1 MFSRMGP
8 FAGRG
13 GLLAL
18 DALAGAGYAGYLAA
32 AGVPVPAGAPAWA
45 LAVVVLGTALPMALR
60 RAAPRASTAA
70 VAVATPVGVA
80 TGLIGDPFLAAGFTL
95 YALALDTP
103 GPRRA
108 PAVVVGTAAGGVL
121 VVAVVAGVPQ
131 LGAAMAATGQ
141 AVAGAAVLA
150 ASWAAGHAVRER
162 RAQAARAAEE
172 LAARV
177 AAEERLRVARDVHDI
192 VSHTLSMIGIKAGV
206 ARHLAGERPREAQEA
221 LEVIER
227 ASREALAE
235 MRVVLGAVRAGEGS
249 ASAPPPGPARLG
261 ELVRRAGEAGI
272 RVDLDSDGAEG
283 LPEAVGASLYRIV
296 SEAVANAVRHSGA
309 DRCTVRVRAEGDA
322 VRFAVTD
329 GGGGERAPG
338 SGPGAPAPPGHGIIG
353 MRERAKAHGG
363 VLEAGPL
370 PDGGFEVRGSL
381 PLGREG
387 DR

>member
-1 MFSRMGP
+1 MFSRMRP
-8 FAGRG
+8 AAGRG

-32 AGVPVPAGAPAWA
+32 AALPDPPGAPVWA
-45 LAVVVLGTALPMALR
+45 LAGVVLGTGLPMALR
-60 RAAPRASTAA
+60 RAAPRTATAA
-70 VAVATPVGVA
+70 AAAATLFGLA
-80 TGLIGDPFLAAGFTL
+80 AGLITDPFLAAGFTL
-95 YALALDTP
+95 YALALDAP
-103 GPRRA
+103 RPRRA
-108 PAVVVGTAAGGVL
+108 PVVLVGAVAGGVL
-121 VVAVVAGVPQ
+121 VLAVVAGVPQ
-131 LGAAMAATGQ
+131 AGAVLAAVGQ

-150 ASWAAGHAVRER
+150 ASWAAGRAVRER
-162 RAQAARAAEE
+162 RAQAVLAAEE

-192 VSHTLSMIGIKAGV
+192 VSHTLSMIGVKAGV

-249 ASAPPPGPARLG
+249 SPPPGSARLE
-261 ELVRRAGEAGI
+261 ELVRTAGDAGM
-272 RVDLDSDGAEG
+272 RVELDADGAQG

-296 SEAVANAVRHSGA
+296 AEAVTNAVRHSGA
-309 DRCTVRVRAEGDA
+309 DRCTVRVRTEGEA

-329 GGGGERAPG
+329 AGGGGTGQRAG
-338 SGPGAPAPPGHGIIG
+338 TGAPAAPGHGIIG

-363 VLEAGPL
+363 VLEAGPH

-381 PLGREG
+381 SLGRDGGG